1 MKKKNIIVILGEPN
15 SINSE
20 IFLKSIAYIK
30 KFKLNLIIIGN
41 YSLLKKQAKYL
52 NIQIN
57 INFNFCNIDNLINNL
72 NDKKFNF
79 INIDFIQ
86 KKPFNLKSNK
96 SDVFIAKCFECA
108 VIIIKKK
115 LATGLINLP
124 INKSKF
130 TRNQYNGITEYIAD
144 KTNNKNKENML
155 LFNERFSVL
164 PITTH
169 IPLKDVH
176 KEISC
181 KKIEKACKNITNF
194 YYKIIK
200 RKKFKIGI
208 LGLNPHN
215 GENGYIG
222 TEEKKI
228 IIPAIKKLKK
238 KYSIIGPLSPDT
250 SFLQR
255 AKLKIDVLIGNYHDQ
270 ILTTFKTK
278 FNLDAIN
285 ITIGLPFIRISPDH
299 GVGTEIIGKGIAN
312 PESFKKAIKFFSKY
326 NV

>member
-1 MKKKNIIVILGEPN
+1 VKKKIIIVLGEPN
-15 SINSE
+15 SISSE
-20 IFLKSIAYIK
+20 IFLKSINYIK
-30 KFKLNLIIIGN
+30 NTKLNFIIIGN
-41 YSLLKKQAKYL
+41 YSLFKKQANYL
-52 NIQIN
+52 NSN
-57 INFNFCNIDNLINNL
+57 INTNFNLTKMDNLKNI
-72 NDKKFNF
+72 KFNF
-79 INIDFIQ
+79 INIDYNQTKAFD
-86 KKPFNLKSNK
+86 LKSNK
-96 SDVFIAKCFECA
+96 SDVFIKKCFECA
-108 VIIIKKK
+108 ILILKKK
-115 LATGLINLP
+115 KASGLINLP

-130 TRNQYNGITEYIAD
+130 TKNKYNGITEYVAD

-155 LFNERFSVL
+155 LFNDTFSVL
-164 PITTH
+164 PLTTH
-169 IPLKDVH
+169 IPLKEVC
-176 KEISC
+176 KEISY
-181 KKIEKACKNITNF
+181 KKIEKACKNIKNF
-194 YYKIIK
+194 YLKTIK

-222 TEEKKI
+222 NEEKKI

-238 KYSIIGPLSPDT
+238 KFPIVGPLSPDT

-255 AKLKIDVLIGNYHDQ
+255 AKLKIDVLIGHYHDQ

-278 FNLDAIN
+278 FNYDAIN

-312 PESFKKAIKFFSKY
+312 PKSFKKAIKFFSKY

>member
-1 MKKKNIIVILGEPN
+1 MRKKIILILGEPI
-15 SINSE
+15 SISSE
-20 IFLKSIAYIK
+20 IFLKSLDYIK
-30 KFKLNLIIIGN
+30 KTKLNFIIIGN

-52 NIQIN
+52 NLKLN
-57 INFNFCNIDNLINNL
+57 ISLNFANINNL
-72 NDKKFNF
+72 NNNQFNF
-79 INIDFIQ
+79 INIEYNQIKAFDFKCRKTDI
-86 KKPFNLKSNK
+86 
-96 SDVFIAKCFECA
+96 FIEKCFEYA
-108 VIIIKKK
+108 IMIIKKNI
-115 LATGLINLP
+115 AAGIINLP

-130 TRNQYNGITEYIAD
+130 TKNKYKGITEYIAD

-155 LFNERFSVL
+155 LYNENFSVL
-164 PITTH
+164 PLTTH
-169 IPLKDVH
+169 IPLKNVH
-176 KEISC
+176 RGISF
-181 KKIEKACKNITNF
+181 KKIEKACKNINYF
-194 YYKIIK
+194 YSKILK
-200 RKKFKIGI
+200 RKKIKIGI

-238 KYSIIGPLSPDT
+238 KYSITGPLSPDT

-255 AKLKIDVLIGNYHDQ
+255 NKLKIDVLIGHYHDQ

-278 FNLDAIN
+278 FDLDAIN

-299 GVGTEIIGKGIAN
+299 GVGTDIIGKGIAN
-312 PESFKKAIKFFSKY
+312 PKSFKNAIKFFNKY

>member
-1 MKKKNIIVILGEPN
+1 MRKKIIIVLGEPN
-15 SINSE
+15 SISSE
-20 IFLKSIAYIK
+20 IFLKSLDYIK
-30 KFKLNLIIIGN
+30 KTKLNFIIIGN

-52 NIQIN
+52 NLKLN
-57 INFNFCNIDNLINNL
+57 ISFNFANINNL
-72 NDKKFNF
+72 NNNQFNF
-79 INIDFIQ
+79 INIEYNQIKAFDF
-86 KKPFNLKSNK
+86 KSPK
-96 SDVFIAKCFECA
+96 TDIFIKKCFEYA
-108 VIIIKKK
+108 IMIIKKNI
-115 LATGLINLP
+115 AAGIINLP

-130 TRNQYNGITEYIAD
+130 TKNKYKGITEYIAD

-155 LFNERFSVL
+155 LYNENFSVL
-164 PITTH
+164 PLTTH
-169 IPLKDVH
+169 IPLKNVH
-176 KEISC
+176 RGVSF
-181 KKIEKACKNITNF
+181 KKIEKACKNINYF
-194 YYKIIK
+194 YSKILK
-200 RKKFKIGI
+200 RKKIKIGI

-238 KYSIIGPLSPDT
+238 KYSITGLLSPDT

-255 AKLKIDVLIGNYHDQ
+255 NKLKIDVLIGHYHDQ

-278 FNLDAIN
+278 FDLDAIN

-299 GVGTEIIGKGIAN
+299 GVGTDIIGKGIAN
-312 PESFKKAIKFFSKY
+312 PKSFKNAIKFFNKY